1 MNTLDIRTLIPH
13 TGRAVLLDQV
23 VAAESDALTAEVTVR
38 HDSLYLEDG
47 VVGAWVGLEYM
58 AQAAAAHAGLR
69 AREVGG
75 AVPKGVL
82 LGTRRYECDRPSFPL
97 GCTLRVTARRTPSA
111 DKDVSMY
118 ECRIA
123 GEEIHAAATI
133 TIYHG
138 ARLETLLAG
147 DRE

>member
-1 MNTLDIRTLIPH
+1 
-13 TGRAVLLDQV
+13 
-23 VAAESDALTAEVTVR
+23 
-38 HDSLYLEDG
+38 
-47 VVGAWVGLEYM
+47 M
-58 AQAAAAHAGLR
+58 AQAAAALAGIDSR
-69 AREVGG
+69 AEGG
-75 AVPKGVL
+75 AARRGVL